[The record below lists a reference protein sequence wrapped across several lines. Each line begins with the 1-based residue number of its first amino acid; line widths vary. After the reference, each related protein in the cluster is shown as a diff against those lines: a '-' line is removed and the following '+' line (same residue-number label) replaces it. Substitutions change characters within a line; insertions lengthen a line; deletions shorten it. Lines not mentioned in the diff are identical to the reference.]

1 MIQPAEAAALTD
13 RGADDA
19 EVAAVLA
26 SYIDL
31 YTRETLE
38 QWRALF
44 LPGFTATATNED
56 GTVTTYDAQAFHGR
70 QQALFASGKP
80 VRETLGNTRV
90 VRTGKLAFV
99 GSDFTWTD
107 GEARRDGRLMLLL
120 VSERGRLRI
129 QALTFSYFG

>member
-1 MIQPAEAAALTD
+1 MIEPAPAAPAD
-13 RGADDA
+13 RSADDGEVVAVIA
-19 EVAAVLA
+19 E
-26 SYIDL
+26 YIGL

-44 LPGFTATATNED
+44 LPGFTATAANED
-56 GTVTTYDAQAFHGR
+56 GSVTTYDAQAFHGR

-80 VRETLGNTRV
+80 VRETLDNTRV

-107 GEARRDGRLMLLL
+107 GDVWRNGRLMLLL